1 MVIKSGD
8 KVKIEYEG
16 TLDSGEVFDS
26 SKKSGQPLEFE
37 IGANQVIQGF
47 EKAVLSMEKGEEKQ
61 IKIESKEAYGDKNE
75 ELIKEIPKNQL
86 PENLEPKVGMFL
98 GLQTSDGK
106 TFPAPI
112 VEVKG
117 EFIKID
123 LNHLLAGK
131 NLNFK
136 IKVIDVVSKE

>member
-1 MVIKSGD
+1 
-8 KVKIEYEG
+8 
-16 TLDSGEVFDS
+16 
-26 SKKSGQPLEFE
+26 
-37 IGANQVIQGF
+37 
-47 EKAVLSMEKGEEKQ
+47 
-61 IKIESKEAYGDKNE
+61 
-75 ELIKEIPKNQL
+75 
-86 PENLEPKVGMFL
+86 MFL